1 MTVVEWLSTLN
12 FEKAGP
18 TSTSNYGL
26 LLHCTEQS
34 FVPESAQQWQE
45 LFSKLGLTLDIV
57 NVGCCGMAGTFGHEK
72 QNQSDSFGLY
82 EMGWQQAVQQ
92 YGSSGVL
99 VTGFSC
105 RSQIKRIEKKRVKH
119 PLEIILQS
127 LS

>member
-1 MTVVEWLSTLN
+1 M
-12 FEKAGP
+12 
-18 TSTSNYGL
+18 
-26 LLHCTEQS
+26 LHCTEQS
-34 FVPESAQQWQE
+34 FVPESAKQWQA
-45 LFSKLGLTLDIV
+45 LFQNLGLKLNIV

-72 QNQSDSFGLY
+72 QNQEDSRGLY
-82 EMGWQQAVQQ
+82 QMGWQQAVQE

-105 RSQIKRIEKKRVKH
+105 RSQIKRIEKKRVRH